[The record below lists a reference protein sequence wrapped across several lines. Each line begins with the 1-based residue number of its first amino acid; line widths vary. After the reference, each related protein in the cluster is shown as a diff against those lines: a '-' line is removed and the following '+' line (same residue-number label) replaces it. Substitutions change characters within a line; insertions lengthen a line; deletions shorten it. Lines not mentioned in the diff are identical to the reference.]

1 MEKHNTEDNLFDGGG
16 YDAVVVGSG
25 YGGSVAACRMSMAG
39 FKVCLLEK
47 GRKWEARDFPTDSL
61 KIWSAV
67 RMDNRNL
74 GLSFGAKDAL
84 FQVHIQDDSLA
95 AMACG
100 LGGGSL
106 INAGVMLPTTV
117 RARRDPKWPKAWDKD
132 WDRYE
137 ASASDML
144 RTHSIPTKF
153 QNSKIMQEVI
163 DKEYD
168 KNDDVPLKLSVNFDM
183 EEQVSKSGRSQE
195 NGNCLACGNCL
206 AGCPYNAKNSTD
218 KTYLVSAI
226 QAGCTINT
234 ECEVQYV
241 IKNKDESCKQEQRY
255 KTRSRRRWLVFLN
268 EFDYIE
274 SDIVILSAGVFG
286 TAKILFQSQL
296 RGLPVSQKLGSGLSC
311 NGNNVALIAE
321 SSAPLNASGLNRKQ
335 FSNIPFQERPGPS
348 ISSLYTSSLGFTIQ
362 SAVIPTAYPC
372 FLFKGITTNGYQS
385 TNWFFLDII
394 DRLKHIVGSKHN
406 QAMVLNAMGYDSNN
420 GKLTFEKDTNR
431 IMFQPPHDPLLPRK
445 IEAFQKLAKKLGGTL
460 FMSRYRSTSVHL
472 LGGCIAS
479 PDVSSGV
486 CNSDGQVFNNAS
498 PTGVH
503 TGLYICDVSIIPCSV
518 GINPCLTIAAVAEH
532 VSKNLVRNAVN
543 YTGNSVSFN
552 RRPGAVFSKRNTNKS
567 CKSEAVAKETMRG
580 QIGGMPCTAYLKL
593 RFKNSRVFDRKGVSV
608 RNCHPLLRGR
618 VGGYIICKGIEMD
631 KMYIIQGEVDL
642 CKTDNRT
649 PYTQYMHY
657 HLLIAASSGSSNAK
671 NDPQQLNQDKKLYLS
686 Y

>member
-1 MEKHNTEDNLFDGGG
+1 MEKHNTEDNLFDDGG

-74 GLSFGAKDAL
+74 GLSFGPKDAL

-144 RTHSIPTKF
+144 KTQSIPTKF

-348 ISSLYTSSLGFTIQ
+348 ISSSYTSSLGFTIQ

-394 DRLKHIVGSKHN
+394 DRLKHIVGSKRN

-431 IMFQPPHDPLLPRK
+431 IMFQPP
-445 IEAFQKLAKKLGGTL
+445 
-460 FMSRYRSTSVHL
+460 
-472 LGGCIAS
+472 
-479 PDVSSGV
+479 
-486 CNSDGQVFNNAS
+486 
-498 PTGVH
+498 
-503 TGLYICDVSIIPCSV
+503 
-518 GINPCLTIAAVAEH
+518 
-532 VSKNLVRNAVN
+532 
-543 YTGNSVSFN
+543 
-552 RRPGAVFSKRNTNKS
+552 
-567 CKSEAVAKETMRG
+567 
-580 QIGGMPCTAYLKL
+580 
-593 RFKNSRVFDRKGVSV
+593 
-608 RNCHPLLRGR
+608 
-618 VGGYIICKGIEMD
+618 
-631 KMYIIQGEVDL
+631 
-642 CKTDNRT
+642 
-649 PYTQYMHY
+649 
-657 HLLIAASSGSSNAK
+657 
-671 NDPQQLNQDKKLYLS
+671 
-686 Y
+686 